1 MSSVDLSLHKT
12 DKIFTLLKQAAACS
26 DLAQDLQTEATQLL
40 TKPEVPWSRLRAI
53 TLEYR
58 HSTGSIDGLL
68 LHEVCHG
75 SKLTLKPPQKRQK
88 SKELQ
93 ERLIKL
99 QEQVDQASYNKMV
112 SDVTKQ
118 ERAAAA
124 LRSGALQTYKQ
135 QMSFGLHVIVMMGT
149 FYAVGHIAGTA
160 LSPRTAVR
168 AACGMCG
175 LVFAMLLET
184 VLLMIE
190 TNRFESPKARKQQE
204 TPLPS
209 SGRSMSHVKKAQ

>member
-1 MSSVDLSLHKT
+1 MSSLDLSFQNT
-12 DKIFTLLKQAAACS
+12 DKICTLLKQAAACS
-26 DLAQDLQTEATQLL
+26 DLAQDLQDEATQLL
-40 TKPEVPWSRLRAI
+40 AKPEVPWSRLRAI
-53 TLEYR
+53 TLEFR
-58 HSTGSIDGLL
+58 LSTGSTDGLL
-68 LHEVCHG
+68 LHEVCYG
-75 SKLTLKPPQKRQK
+75 SKLVLKPPQKREK

-93 ERLIKL
+93 DRLIKL
-99 QEQVDQASYNKMV
+99 QEQVDQASYDKMV

-190 TNRFESPKARKQQE
+190 TNRFEGPKTRKQQQ

-209 SGRSMSHVKKAQ
+209 SGQSPSLFKKTL

>member
-1 MSSVDLSLHKT
+1 ALSSHCCLMKDLR
-12 DKIFTLLKQAAACS
+12 A
-26 DLAQDLQTEATQLL
+26 EATQLL
-40 TKPEVPWSRLRAI
+40 AKPEVPWSRLRAI
-53 TLEYR
+53 TLDFR
-58 HSTGSIDGLL
+58 QSAGSTDGLL

-75 SKLTLKPPQKRQK
+75 SKLVMKPPQRREK

-93 ERLIKL
+93 DRLTKL

-135 QMSFGLHVIVMMGT
+135 QISFGLHVIVMMGT

-175 LVFAMLLET
+175 LVFAMLVET

-190 TNRFESPKARKQQE
+190 TSRFEGPKDRRQQE

-209 SGRSMSHVKKAQ
+209 SDRSMSHSKKAQ